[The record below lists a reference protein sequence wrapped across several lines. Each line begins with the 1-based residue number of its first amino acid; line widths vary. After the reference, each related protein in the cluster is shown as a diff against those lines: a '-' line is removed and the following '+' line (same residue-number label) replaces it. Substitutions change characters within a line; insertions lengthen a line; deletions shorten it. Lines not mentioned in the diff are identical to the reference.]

1 MGIVVVLIVAGLA
14 GGAVYWF
21 SLRTLPEEERTDG
34 PGESGALRRW
44 LQGLAVAGATRAAD
58 SSRSDEISVAPPTQ
72 APAAGRSES
81 TDSATPAEP
90 AVPASPATRPE
101 AGAVEAPDRPWRS
114 RLRQP
119 TTAPQPAPGGPA
131 EQLPS
136 PGAANRTT
144 LRPERFDQW
153 EDDGVLYVPVMA
165 DHPSTHSRV
174 LGLLGIV
181 ALVAVSG
188 ALLALGVWQTI
199 HVVTK
204 LLSHVTGS

>member
-21 SLRTLPEEERTDG
+21 SLRTLPEEERTEG
-34 PGESGALRRW
+34 PGETSAVRRW
-44 LQGLAVAGATRAAD
+44 LRGWAVGGATRAAD
-58 SSRSDEISVAPPTQ
+58 SSRSDEIGVVPPT
-72 APAAGRSES
+72 PSP
-81 TDSATPAEP
+81 TTTIVAEG
-90 AVPASPATRPE
+90 SPATRPK
-101 AGAVEAPDRPWRS
+101 AAAVETADRPWRG
-114 RLRQP
+114 RLRRP
-119 TTAPQPAPGGPA
+119 TPAPPPVPGGPA

-136 PGAANRTT
+136 PGAASRTT
-144 LRPERFDQW
+144 LGPERFDQW

-204 LLSHVTGS
+204 LLSHVAGS